1 MNTRLTEKLAAFGND
16 HLWIKNN
23 FNSLLKKYENQ
34 WIAVKNGNVIANDP
48 DLTSLK
54 TKLPDPAH
62 TCVEYVTQE
71 PLEMVL

>member
-1 MNTRLTEKLAAFGND
+1 MNTRLTEELIAFSND

-23 FNSLLKKYENQ
+23 FNSLLKKYSNQ
-34 WIAVKNGNVIANDP
+34 WIAVKNCKVIANDP

-54 TKLPDPAH
+54 TKLTDAAH